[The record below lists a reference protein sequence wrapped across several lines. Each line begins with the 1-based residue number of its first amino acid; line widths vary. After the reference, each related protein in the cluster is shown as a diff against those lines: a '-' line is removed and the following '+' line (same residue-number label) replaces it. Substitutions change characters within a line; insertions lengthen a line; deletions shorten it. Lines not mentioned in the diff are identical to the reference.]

1 MFLIVFLIFRLIVKV
16 VALFINI
23 VNLFYNNCESV
34 INDSVLDGDWRESE
48 LTKHER

>member
-16 VALFINI
+16 VALFI
-23 VNLFYNNCESV
+23 NLFYNNCESV